1 MVTGGHVWNLRLM
14 RDVFCLPPTA
24 KTVSQD
30 AIEALEAK
38 RARRLRELGDWRPKA
53 GWKIDPPA
61 GAPAETNDGQQESRD
76 LVGEVLRGR

>member
-1 MVTGGHVWNLRLM
+1 MVTGGHVWNSRLM

-53 GWKIDPPA
+53 GWKIDPPSI
-61 GAPAETNDGQQESRD
+61 PAESGESQD
-76 LVGEVLRGR
+76 LVEIVMGGR

>member
-1 MVTGGHVWNLRLM
+1 MVTGGHVWNSRLM
-14 RDVFCLPPTA
+14 QDVFCLPPTA

-53 GWKIDPPA
+53 GWKIDPPLN
-61 GAPAETNDGQQESRD
+61 GSPEQVEPQD
-76 LVGEVLRGR
+76 LVAEVVNGR